1 MTDRK
6 IIAVVGATGAQG
18 GGLVRAIL
26 ADPDGE
32 FLVRAITRNAN
43 SDKAREVAR
52 LGAEVATVDIDNE
65 ESIKKALQGVYGT
78 FLVTFF
84 WARLSPEREK
94 AEARNLARAAKSAG
108 VKHVIWS
115 TLEDTRHWIP
125 LSDDRMPR
133 AS

>member
-52 LGAEVATVDIDNE
+52 LGAEVATADIDNE